1 VYERNRREP
10 EDRSLRLVCAASL
23 AQQRLSS
30 LPTALGRPAPTIAQ
44 QGQVDHAQGAETIL
58 IFYFSWVAHP
68 FRVCFSKECGLLRA
82 AHYFASLFIFVSLN
96 FVGSNKAGSNRAL
109 AFISK

>member
-1 VYERNRREP
+1 VYERNRLEP

-44 QGQVDHAQGAETIL
+44 QGQVDHPQSAETIF
-58 IFYFSWVAHP
+58 IFCFSWVATL
-68 FRVCFSKECGLLRA
+68 FG
-82 AHYFASLFIFVSLN
+82 FASRKGAVFC
-96 FVGSNKAGSNRAL
+96 A
-109 AFISK
+109 